1 MHSNDFIEVI
11 CRSKHLSRLA
21 VATKT
26 IVSNV
31 TTQGIINADSLL
43 TPMFALLAYPDAD
56 YPKAYPIESR
66 SMLIVY

>member
-1 MHSNDFIEVI
+1 MTSLKVI
-11 CRSKHLSRLA
+11 LRSLQKPLFR
-21 VATKT
+21 
-26 IVSNV
+26 IDQIQYV

-56 YPKAYPIESR
+56 YPKAYPIENR